1 MAVRIRNHVSITGLV
16 YVTVGIVVAVAYDYI
31 TAGLLARL
39 ASALLAIVLWP
50 LPLLGIDLNI
60 G

>member
-1 MAVRIRNHVSITGLV
+1 MAVRMRNHVSITGLV

-39 ASALLAIVLWP
+39 ASTLLAIVLWP

>member
-1 MAVRIRNHVSITGLV
+1 MRTRHFSFVGLI
-16 YVTVGIVVAVAYDYI
+16 YVIVGILIALNYEYI
-31 TAGLLARL
+31 TLNLLARVG
-39 ASALLAIVLWP
+39 SALLAIFLWP